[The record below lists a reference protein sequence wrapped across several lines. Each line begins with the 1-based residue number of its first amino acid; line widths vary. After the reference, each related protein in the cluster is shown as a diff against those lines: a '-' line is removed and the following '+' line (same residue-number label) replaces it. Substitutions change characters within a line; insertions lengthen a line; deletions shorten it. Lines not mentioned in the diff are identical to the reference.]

1 MFGVVCCSWCPD
13 DASPK
18 EVARVLLP
26 LVTEATCEYTADT
39 VTSCLGRILGPIDGH
54 KFSDLLL
61 GHVLTACYYVISTQR
76 DKNRSAQQAASYLQ
90 CCGVF
95 MLWSIIQAPVINEVN
110 VISFQR
116 VCTSAGFA

>member
-76 DKNRSAQQAASYLQ
+76 DKNRSAQQAISSGVVFRLHS
-90 CCGVF
+90 CGVF
-95 MLWSIIQAPVINEVN
+95 CCVEFSVLTCETLYEGL
-110 VISFQR
+110 FL
-116 VCTSAGFA
+116 